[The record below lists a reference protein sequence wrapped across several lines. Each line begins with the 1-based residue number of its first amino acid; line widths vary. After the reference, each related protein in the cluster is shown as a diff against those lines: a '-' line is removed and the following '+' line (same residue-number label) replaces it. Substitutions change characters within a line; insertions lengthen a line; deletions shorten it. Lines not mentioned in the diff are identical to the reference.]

1 VKNVLEQ
8 WGPEFASAEAQ
19 PLKEGVW
26 QLELGAQTYILKRRS
41 NRTRVWEEY
50 NLLQWLH
57 KHGQPISQL
66 VCTSADVPWAE
77 YHGFFYVLYP
87 YLAGTPGD
95 DLDLFEQTLARQ
107 AGSALARLHQAL
119 AAYEASCEFPDFNLF
134 QKVSSYAW
142 PNVQSYSTVKFS
154 NRLEDLRHA
163 ISAHLVNPYEALPR
177 QLIHRDFHPG
187 NLLFTDGELS
197 GILDFDRVRIGVRLF
212 DLCYLSTA
220 VLSSCFNDPR
230 QREEWPS
237 FVRELIKGYVTVQ
250 ALEKTEAYVFLYLIY
265 LIQLLFTAYYLDE
278 GNTKLADLNL
288 AILFWINDQHDYL
301 EPLIEKAAM
310 GSGGAVV

>member
-1 VKNVLEQ
+1 MKNVLEQ

-95 DLDLFEQTLARQ
+95 DLD
-107 AGSALARLHQAL
+107 RLNKPWPVSGCL
-119 AAYEASCEFPDFNLF
+119 GGCIRLWLLEASCEFSDFNLF
-134 QKVSSYAW
+134 QKVSAM
-142 PNVQSYSTVKFS
+142 PG
-154 NRLEDLRHA
+154 RLC
-163 ISAHLVNPYEALPR
+163 
-177 QLIHRDFHPG
+177 
-187 NLLFTDGELS
+187 
-197 GILDFDRVRIGVRLF
+197 RLF
-212 DLCYLSTA
+212 YSKVAWRT
-220 VLSSCFNDPR
+220 
-230 QREEWPS
+230 
-237 FVRELIKGYVTVQ
+237 
-250 ALEKTEAYVFLYLIY
+250 
-265 LIQLLFTAYYLDE
+265 
-278 GNTKLADLNL
+278 
-288 AILFWINDQHDYL
+288 
-301 EPLIEKAAM
+301 
-310 GSGGAVV
+310 

>member
-1 VKNVLEQ
+1 MKNVLEQ
-8 WGPEFASAEAQ
+8 WGPEFASAEGTAFERGMAAGTRCSDLYSQAQ
-19 PLKEGVW
+19 VKSDPC
-26 QLELGAQTYILKRRS
+26 LGR
-41 NRTRVWEEY
+41 Y

-142 PNVQSYSTVKFS
+142 PTVQSYSTVKFS
-154 NRLEDLRHA
+154 NRLR
-163 ISAHLVNPYEALPR
+163 
-177 QLIHRDFHPG
+177 
-187 NLLFTDGELS
+187 T
-197 GILDFDRVRIGVRLF
+197 
-212 DLCYLSTA
+212 
-220 VLSSCFNDPR
+220 
-230 QREEWPS
+230 
-237 FVRELIKGYVTVQ
+237 
-250 ALEKTEAYVFLYLIY
+250 
-265 LIQLLFTAYYLDE
+265 
-278 GNTKLADLNL
+278 
-288 AILFWINDQHDYL
+288 
-301 EPLIEKAAM
+301 
-310 GSGGAVV
+310 